1 MDLLNHQK
9 KDKKNCISDAVL
21 LALHQGKLADENL
34 AGVEAHLE
42 SCLVCSNRLELLWEN
57 LENATGGQ
65 VDPDSSQVWVRQI
78 LESGSPARQSYLKP
92 AIVKGDLGRLGKY
105 RVLEKLG
112 EGSSSVVYRAMD
124 KALLRPVTLKVFR
137 PDYSSGDEG
146 RRELVNEARIVARFT
161 NHLVV
166 GLIDFCRDGMVSYL
180 VLPDIHGLSL
190 EKVLEEKKAEK
201 LDRQDT
207 FLMALD
213 IVNGLA
219 EIHQIGLLHRD
230 LKPANILVH
239 MDENGKRH
247 CQLIDLGLTSSQ
259 STRAGTAGFRA
270 PELTQA
276 GIHSVATDLF
286 SLGVVLSRLSNLS
299 KKPWPKG
306 LLRLLQ
312 GLQSE
317 NPLARPCLLETKS
330 KLQQVKR
337 FKYCNYIILIGSGLV
352 MAGALAGQLLV
363 HFLWK

>member
-1 MDLLNHQK
+1 
-9 KDKKNCISDAVL
+9 
-21 LALHQGKLADENL
+21 
-34 AGVEAHLE
+34 
-42 SCLVCSNRLELLWEN
+42 
-57 LENATGGQ
+57 
-65 VDPDSSQVWVRQI
+65 
-78 LESGSPARQSYLKP
+78 
-92 AIVKGDLGRLGKY
+92 
-105 RVLEKLG
+105 
-112 EGSSSVVYRAMD
+112 
-124 KALLRPVTLKVFR
+124 
-137 PDYSSGDEG
+137 
-146 RRELVNEARIVARFT
+146 
-161 NHLVV
+161 
-166 GLIDFCRDGMVSYL
+166 
-180 VLPDIHGLSL
+180 
-190 EKVLEEKKAEK
+190 
-201 LDRQDT
+201 
-207 FLMALD
+207 MALD

-219 EIHQIGLLHRD
+219 EIHQLGLLHRD